1 MSNTTQAAVETAA
14 AASAA
19 KVAQTATYAGSGAAV
34 FFGLTANELAA
45 VGGLIIGAVGL
56 IANTVI
62 TVYFKYRHLE
72 LALTEYGAH
81 VEAVRQWG
89 RTERAKLGL

>member
-14 AASAA
+14 AAGAA
-19 KVAQTATYAGSGAAV
+19 KVAQTATYVGSGAAV

-72 LALTEYGAH
+72 LAQKQASSGDDQA
-81 VEAVRQWG
+81 
-89 RTERAKLGL
+89 

>member
-1 MSNTTQAAVETAA
+1 MSQPAHAAAETAA
-14 AASAA
+14 AATAA
-19 KVAQTATYAGSGAAV
+19 KVAQTATYAGSASAV

-45 VGGLIIGAVGL
+45 VGGLIIGAIGL

-72 LALTEYGAH
+72 LAQKQASSGDDQA
-81 VEAVRQWG
+81 
-89 RTERAKLGL
+89 

>member
-1 MSNTTQAAVETAA
+1 MSNTAQTAAETAAA

-19 KVAQTATYAGSGAAV
+19 KVVAQTATYAGSGAAV

-45 VGGLIIGAVGL
+45 VGGLIIGAIGL

-62 TVYFKYRHLE
+62 TVYFKHRHLE
-72 LALTEYGAH
+72 LAQKQASSGDDQA
-81 VEAVRQWG
+81 
-89 RTERAKLGL
+89 